1 MTERRAVY
9 NASPLE
15 DEFALQLRIAGIPF
29 EREYRAINGRKY
41 RWDFLVGSILVE
53 IQGGTWTKG
62 GHSTGKGLH
71 RDYEKNNAAVLA
83 GWRVL
88 YFDGEMVRSGAALGT
103 VQSYLELNGE
113 FPRLTLAEALVQS
126 GVFEKIKQACD
137 EFLAASQ
144 SDKIEQEADS
154 QDVQTVR
161 VQPWVKKACEVAES
175 KIEIEADMQEED
187 E

>member
-15 DEFALQLRIAGIPF
+15 DEFALQLQIASIPF

-88 YFDGEMVRSGAALGT
+88 YFDAEMVRSGAALGT
-103 VQSYLELNGE
+103 VQDMMTG
-113 FPRLTLAEALVQS
+113 
-126 GVFEKIKQACD
+126 
-137 EFLAASQ
+137 
-144 SDKIEQEADS
+144 
-154 QDVQTVR
+154 R

-175 KIEIEADMQEED
+175 KIEIESTFPASHPRSSSFCFTSAPSLRKFPRSKRNLARSSGVMLANNAEFST
-187 E
+187 

>member
-41 RWDFLVGSILVE
+41 RWDFRVGSILVE

-103 VQSYLELNGE
+103 VQDMMTG
-113 FPRLTLAEALVQS
+113 
-126 GVFEKIKQACD
+126 
-137 EFLAASQ
+137 
-144 SDKIEQEADS
+144 
-154 QDVQTVR
+154 R

>member
-41 RWDFLVGSILVE
+41 RWDFRVGSILVE

-103 VQSYLELNGE
+103 VQNYLELNGE
-113 FPRLTLAEALVQS
+113 FPRATLAEAIAKS
-126 GVFEKIKQACD
+126 GILQKVRQACD
-137 EFLAASQ
+137 EFIVYAN
-144 SDKIEQEADS
+144 DKKQFEISTQDDIEH
-154 QDVQTVR
+154 
-161 VQPWVKKACEVAES
+161 K
-175 KIEIEADMQEED
+175 ADMQEED